1 MSLPFL
7 KASLLCS
14 CHRTF
19 TRSFVPLAGSTFRHS
34 CVCLLFSALV
44 CPTCVLDLATVAW
57 SRADAL
63 PSLSLVRYLADTLLP
78 YLCGHLSLCGYFA
91 AVAVLEPRSGT
102 YFAAECARPPTLQ
115 MLCRQGCA
123 DPLGWMLGRRCCWF
137 TLRILCRRRCWS
149 PSLADTLLPSMC
161 GPLTLRMLCRQG
173 CFDPLTRMLCC
184 RCRWFFNFSRW
195 MLCHRGLV
203 RSIGSFCVDVSS
215 RRIG

>member
-14 CHRTF
+14 YHRTF

-91 AVAVLEPRSGT
+91 AVAILEPRSGT
-102 YFAAECARPPTLQ
+102 YFAAECARPPHL
-115 MLCRQGCA
+115 A
-123 DPLGWMLGRRCCWF
+123 DALPPRLRRSSRVDAWPPLL
-137 TLRILCRRRCWS
+137 LVH
-149 PSLADTLLPSMC
+149 LADTLPSSLLV
-161 GPLTLRMLCRQG
+161 PL
-173 CFDPLTRMLCC
+173 
-184 RCRWFFNFSRW
+184 
-195 MLCHRGLV
+195 
-203 RSIGSFCVDVSS
+203 SS
-215 RRIG
+215 RYFVAEHVRASYLADALPPRLL